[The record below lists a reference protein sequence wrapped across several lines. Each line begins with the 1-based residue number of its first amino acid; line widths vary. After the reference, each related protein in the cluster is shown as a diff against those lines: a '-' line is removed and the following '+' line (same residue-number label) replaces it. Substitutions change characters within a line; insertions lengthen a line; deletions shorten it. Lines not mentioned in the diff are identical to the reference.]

1 MPVIGDHWINKAF
14 YSFIFYCL
22 DIQEE
27 IRKFSRGRNSCTS
40 TSGGPFRASDVIVR
54 RVTDWPPVLPET
66 VALNQWNQ
74 DKSVYNK
81 TMSLF
86 RFQPEL
92 VCSIEA
98 GAWNVMLLIPYE
110 EHSQQEKGGGESDYA
125 EIKMRAI
132 LWKIFPK
139 EQEGM
144 RQCAECY
151 YKEIWDSKDHYLSK
165 L

>member
-1 MPVIGDHWINKAF
+1 
-14 YSFIFYCL
+14 
-22 DIQEE
+22 
-27 IRKFSRGRNSCTS
+27 
-40 TSGGPFRASDVIVR
+40 
-54 RVTDWPPVLPET
+54 
-66 VALNQWNQ
+66 
-74 DKSVYNK
+74 
-81 TMSLF
+81 MSLF

-110 EHSQQEKGGGESDYA
+110 EHPQQEKGGGESDYA

-144 RQCAECY
+144 HQSVLSAITG
-151 YKEIWDSKDHYLSK
+151 KSEIQKIII
-165 L
+165 

>member
-14 YSFIFYCL
+14 FFFIFYFL

-27 IRKFSRGRNSCTS
+27 IRKFTRGRNSCTS

-54 RVTDWPPVLPET
+54 WVTDWPPVLPET
-66 VALNQWNQ
+66 LVLNQWNQ
-74 DKSVYNK
+74 GKSVYNK

-98 GAWNVMLLIPYE
+98 GAWDIMLLIPYE
-110 EHSQQEKGGGESDYA
+110 EHSQQEKGGGKSDYA
-125 EIKMRAI
+125 KIKMRAI

-139 EQEGM
+139 KQEGM
-144 RQCAECY
+144 CQSVLSPITG
-151 YKEIWDSKDHYLSK
+151 KSEIQKITI
-165 L
+165 